1 MEEAMPV
8 HVERITT
15 DLTVVDGELPLSQ
28 AQLDKLVALVLARL
42 EREQRLAEQRRE
54 ATIIRRSTIPRL
66 EVGG

>member
-1 MEEAMPV
+1 MPV

-15 DLTVVDGELPLSQ
+15 DLTVIDGELPLSQ

-42 EREQRLAEQRRE
+42 DREQRLAEQRRE

-66 EVGG
+66 EVRG

>member
-1 MEEAMPV
+1 MPV

>member
-1 MEEAMPV
+1 MPV

-15 DLTVVDGELPLSQ
+15 DLTIVDGELPLSQ

-42 EREQRLAEQRRE
+42 DREQRLAEQRRE

>member
-1 MEEAMPV
+1 MPV

-42 EREQRLAEQRRE
+42 DREQRLAEQRRE